1 MACYF
6 KFTQVGGG
14 HTIFNLLLDVLTN
27 RALPDICPEANSCP
41 FLNRNT
47 TLETRGTREDK
58 REKKNSSSEQSPSN
72 ELHQITSNK
81 NVKLSIIQKQRLQG
95 L

>member
-6 KFTQVGGG
+6 KFTQVGGAYNC
-14 HTIFNLLLDVLTN
+14 HLLLDVLTN
-27 RALPDICPEANSCP
+27 RALPDICPEANLCP

-47 TLETRGTREDK
+47 TLETRGAREEK
-58 REKKNSSSEQSPSN
+58 REKTNSSSEQSPSN

-81 NVKLSIIQKQRLQG
+81 NVKLSIIQRQCLQG